1 MEVSMLK
8 KVFFEIIHFFQALA
22 FLCSLSFADVLID
35 SRDGNEYKTHRFC
48 SNNWMIQELRYVPQ
62 KPGCKSYPI
71 DDELKNGGLKYDN
84 FSAKNCSLC
93 PDGWHIPTE
102 FDVERLSKCEKE
114 RVVWDNA
121 NPIYNGN
128 HFITFYLDYNEKH
141 SFGNFYLNE
150 RGFGWDRRGN
160 LYPEAIRCVQDD
172 NTKIPFTEGS
182 FTDKRDGKK
191 YKTIKVGKKTWFAQ
205 NLDYWTDNSFCAGVE
220 SYDDGL
226 IKEVMNLH
234 HMHLEKEVTILE
246 EYPAKEFVSSR
257 LWGSPDCRKPFTK
270 EYYDDVEVGEKKVK
284 KKLGKLTIEMNEP
297 VYQKVKKKYHYEP
310 KPRNQIYGRFYSRD
324 EALKVCPNGWHLST
338 RQDWLDLRDYA
349 GDIDLE
355 SPEFRYGSKDHVN
368 FSALPLGYIGE
379 REVGENEDFALE
391 RKLNSDYVIVKNYYA
406 VFWRNHDGEVGPF
419 VIENAFGYGRD
430 EQRLYAHI
438 YENKKIFA
446 PIRCVKND

>member
-1 MEVSMLK
+1 MLK

-150 RGFGWDRRGN
+150 RGFGYDERGN
-160 LYPEAIRCVQDD
+160 RYPEAIRCVQDD
-172 NTKIPFTEGS
+172 NKKISFTEGTY
-182 FTDKRDGKK
+182 TDKRDGKK
-191 YKTIKVGKKTWFAQ
+191 YKTITVGGKTWFAQ
-205 NLDYWTDNSFCAGVE
+205 NLDFWTDDSFCAGKVK
-220 SYDDGL
+220 YGAYQDRT
-226 IKEVMNLH
+226 
-234 HMHLEKEVTILE
+234 TILE
-246 EYPAKEFVSSR
+246 EYPANEFVSHR
-257 LWGSPDCRKPFTK
+257 LWGSPDCRKPFSK
-270 EYYDDVEVGEKKVK
+270 DYYDEEKVGEKKVK
-284 KKLGKLTIEMNEP
+284 KKLGKLTIEIDEP
-297 VYQKVKKKYHYEP
+297 VYKKVKKKYRYEP
-310 KPRNQIYGRFYSRD
+310 DLGDQIYGRYYSRE
-324 EALKVCPNGWHLST
+324 EAVKVCPAGWHLST
-338 RQDWLDLRDYA
+338 RQDWFDLRESA
-349 GDIDLE
+349 GNIDLE
-355 SPEFRYGSKDHVN
+355 SPKFRYGSRDHID

-379 REVGENEDFALE
+379 RVIGDGEAREPALE
-391 RKLNSDYVIVKNYYA
+391 RKLNSEYVIVRDYYT
-406 VFWRNHDGEVGPF
+406 VFWRSLDGDIGPF
-419 VIENAFGYGRD
+419 VIGNAFDRGSD

-446 PIRCVKND
+446 PVRCVKND